1 VLPFEVADARFALA
15 IAGGIALIVLARWAA
30 HRGARWESWLAIR
43 IGNVLFTEVIGA
55 VLVGYGVGLAAE
67 QLVAGS
73 PTGPGRIVFPGR
85 FGFGPRLPATFAIL
99 GGAIAVLIRL
109 DLSDLLLRGSAPRGG
124 LSTYIGWDGKVV
136 VPIRAGEFG
145 QIQMRDGMG
154 YPVAAVATA
163 DTDLAPGTPVRV
175 VGTKGVN
182 LVVAPISS
190 G

>member
-1 VLPFEVADARFALA
+1 VLPFDLADARYVLP

-30 HRGARWESWLAIR
+30 HRGDRWESWVAIR

-55 VLVGYGVGLAAE
+55 VLVGYGIGLAAE
-67 QLVAGS
+67 QLVAS
-73 PTGPGRIVFPGR
+73 NATAGRVFFPGR

-99 GGAIAVLIRL
+99 GGAIAVLTRI
-109 DLSDLLLRGSAPRGG
+109 DLGDLLLRGSAPRGG

-136 VPIRAGEFG
+136 APIRAGEFG

-163 DTDLAPGTPVRV
+163 DIDLAPGTPVRV

-182 LVVAPISS
+182 LVVAPIPSA
-190 G
+190 